1 MDFKTYQVGP
11 TMNTKIYDGTTNLG
25 PSSDVIINSYLDSYN
40 QVQNTLENVYNQMS
54 EHSNKKRPKEIPLM
68 SGINSISNRIKRLNK
83 EKFIIVPQNK
93 YEQLTTYL
101 TAIIIILSITI
112 AAYMYFNDL
121 IIADASAV
129 SNSLTAEQQEKIYT
143 HGTLKKTYNIIN
155 GIGGC
160 IVVILATYRIYQRTT
175 I

>member
-1 MDFKTYQVGP
+1 
-11 TMNTKIYDGTTNLG
+11 
-25 PSSDVIINSYLDSYN
+25 
-40 QVQNTLENVYNQMS
+40 
-54 EHSNKKRPKEIPLM
+54 
-68 SGINSISNRIKRLNK
+68 
-83 EKFIIVPQNK
+83 
-93 YEQLTTYL
+93 
-101 TAIIIILSITI
+101 
-112 AAYMYFNDL
+112 MYFTDL
-121 IIADASAV
+121 IITDASAV